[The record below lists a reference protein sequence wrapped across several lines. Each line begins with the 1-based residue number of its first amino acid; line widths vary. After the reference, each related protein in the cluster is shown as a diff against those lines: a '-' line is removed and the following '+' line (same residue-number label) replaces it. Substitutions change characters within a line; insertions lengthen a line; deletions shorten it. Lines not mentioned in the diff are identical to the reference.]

1 MSRVVVALA
10 RTSARHR
17 WLVLTLWLLVAA
29 GLLAGSRALGDTL
42 TDELSVP
49 GSDSATATAL
59 IERAAADAE
68 APVGTTPDAPD
79 DAATSFVLVAAD
91 GPVAERADD
100 VAALAERLRAVE
112 GVVAVTDPLAG
123 DAPGAPGAPGAT
135 TGDGR
140 AVQLRVTATDDVDV
154 AALADTVESARA
166 DGLEV
171 GVGYPLLRDLEPGL
185 GSRTSEVVGV
195 VAAVVVLLLVL
206 GAALAAAVPI
216 ATALLTVAAGLGAL
230 HLIGGAVA
238 VPTVVPTLATMIGLG
253 VGIDYALFQVARH
266 QEVLA
271 AAKGDEDRAA
281 LAAATAATAGEA
293 VAFAG
298 VTVAVA
304 ISALAVTGVDF
315 VSWLG
320 FGTAVVVV
328 VVLLG
333 SLTFTPALV
342 AAVGPRLVRRR
353 RPARAG
359 TAPDAPPEGRADT
372 LERLDGTRWARFGAA
387 VARRP
392 WLATGLSLALL
403 GLLGAP
409 AVTLTLGQSSDADRP
424 VGSERRTTYDLVSEH
439 LGAGA
444 NGTLVVAAELDPPAA
459 GAADPRPAAVHAAL
473 ARTPGIVTVAPGQLS
488 ADGSVVTYRVEP
500 EAGPADVGA
509 LDAVEA
515 MRALDPGD
523 GATVHVGGTTAVR
536 MDLSER
542 IAERL
547 PWLILA
553 TVAVAALLLMVAF
566 RSVVLPLKAAAM
578 DLVSVVAAYGVV
590 TAVFEWGWG
599 AGLLGLDGPVAIDSY
614 VPMLL
619 FAVLFGL
626 SMDYEVF
633 LLSAI
638 RDHWRETG
646 DTSVAVRRGL
656 ASTGR
661 IITAAA
667 TIMLAVFGSFV
678 LVDDPVIK
686 VFGVGLAVAVVVD
699 ATVVRCVLGPAVM
712 VLAGRWNWW
721 MPALPSGGLV
731 RRARRRRE
739 LARTG
744 S

>member
-1 MSRVVVALA
+1 MSRAVVALA

-29 GLLAGSRALGDTL
+29 GLLAGSRVLGDTL
-42 TDELSVP
+42 ADEVSVP
-49 GSDSATATAL
+49 GSDSAAATAL
-59 IERAAADAE
+59 IERAADAE
-68 APVGTTPDAPD
+68 DPVGTTPDAPA
-79 DAATSFVLVAAD
+79 DAATSIVLVAAD
-91 GPVAERADD
+91 GPVVERADD
-100 VAALAERLRAVE
+100 VAALAERLRAVQ

-123 DAPGAPGAPGAT
+123 DAGAAGAPGAT
-135 TGDGR
+135 TGDGL

-154 AALADTVESARA
+154 TALADVVASARA

-216 ATALLTVAAGLGAL
+216 ATALLAVAAGLGAL

-353 RPARAG
+353 RAARAARATPAG
-359 TAPDAPPEGRADT
+359 TVPETASGTSTDGRGEV

-403 GLLGAP
+403 GVLGAP
-409 AVTLTLGQSSDADRP
+409 AATLTLGQSSDADRP

-473 ARTPGIVTVAPGQLS
+473 ARTPGIATVAPGQVS

-500 EAGPADVGA
+500 EAGPADAGA

-515 MRALDPGD
+515 MRAVEPGE
-523 GATVHVGGTTAVR
+523 GVTVHVGGTTAVR

-566 RSVVLPLKAAAM
+566 RSVLLPLKAAAM

-646 DTSVAVRRGL
+646 DTTVAVRRGL

-721 MPALPSGGLV
+721 APRWLAHPAG
-731 RRARRRRE
+731 
-739 LARTG
+739 
-744 S
+744 

>member
-42 TDELSVP
+42 SDELSVP
-49 GSDSATATAL
+49 GSDSATAMAL

-68 APVGTTPDAPD
+68 APVGTVQDAPD
-79 DAATSFVLVAAD
+79 DAATSLVLVAAD

-100 VAALAERLRAVE
+100 VAALAERLRGVE
-112 GVVAVTDPLAG
+112 GVVAVTDPLGG
-123 DAPGAPGAPGAT
+123 DAGTRGAPGAAT
-135 TGDGR
+135 VDGR
-140 AVQLRVTATDDVDV
+140 AVQLRVTATDDVDA
-154 AALADTVESARA
+154 AALAEAVESARA
-166 DGLEV
+166 EGLEV

-216 ATALLTVAAGLGAL
+216 ATALLAVAAGLGAL
-230 HLIGGAVA
+230 HLIGSAVA

-271 AAKGDEDRAA
+271 AAKGGDDRAA

-353 RPARAG
+353 RTTHATRAG
-359 TAPDAPPEGRADT
+359 AAETASGMSMDGRSDV

-387 VARRP
+387 VVRRP
-392 WLATGLSLALL
+392 RLAIGLSLALL
-403 GLLGAP
+403 GVLGAP
-409 AVTLTLGQSSDADRP
+409 AATLTLGQSSDADRP
-424 VGSERRTTYDLVSEH
+424 LGSERRTTYDLVSEH

-459 GAADPRPAAVHAAL
+459 GVADPRPAAVLAAL
-473 ARTPGIVTVAPGQLS
+473 AETPGIVTVAPGQLS

-515 MRALDPGD
+515 MRAVEPGE
-523 GATVHVGGTTAVR
+523 GVTVHVGGSTAVR

-553 TVAVAALLLMVAF
+553 TVAVAAVLLMVAF
-566 RSVVLPLKAAAM
+566 RSVLLPLKAAAM

-599 AGLLGLDGPVAIDSY
+599 ARLLGLDGPVAIDSY

-646 DTSVAVRRGL
+646 GTTVAVRRGL

-721 MPALPSGGLV
+721 APRWLRG
-731 RRARRRRE
+731 
-739 LARTG
+739 ART
-744 S
+744 